1 MSDPSL
7 QLDVE
12 NPGIYVHVPFCETL
26 CPFCPYFKEPYS
38 PVSMERFQQS
48 LIREIEAVGKMLLCP
63 SRLEIPEAGHAS
75 PATQGDCARPKAAA
89 HTGCGIKRTTVE
101 SVYFG
106 GGSPSLMGDGLV
118 AVAETLRRYFDI
130 TGGIGVE
137 LHPKNVNEQTIR
149 HLKTMS
155 CNMVS
160 LGVQSFHPK
169 LLETLERK
177 PSDEER
183 SLQMLADASFDVID
197 VDLIFGIPEQTP
209 EQLAGD
215 FRQAVGLG
223 ATQISTYPFIDFSFA
238 SNKRKPQGHAAK
250 KRMLQML
257 VEMSKQC
264 GFERTSVWT
273 FARKEM
279 ARYSSITRDNYLGFG
294 PSAATL
300 LRKTFR
306 VNTFSVDEYCRA
318 IDGGTCG
325 TTLALHF
332 TTRQRMV
339 YWLFWS
345 CYNLII
351 SRQSFRRFFH
361 CDLDDVFRY
370 ELWAGRLLGYLMPSP
385 DGYLLTERGALAFHR
400 VEQHYT
406 LQYIDRMWCESGKT
420 PWPTELIIS

>member
-1 MSDPSL
+1 MLSNLFRIFLTRSFAPFRFQGRERLSDRSW

-26 CPFCPYFKEPYS
+26 CPFCPYFKEQYS
-38 PVSMERFQQS
+38 PASAERFQES
-48 LIREIEAVGKMLLCP
+48 LIREIEAAGKML
-63 SRLEIPEAGHAS
+63 S
-75 PATQGDCARPKAAA
+75 
-89 HTGCGIKRTTVE
+89 KRTTVE

-106 GGSPSLMGDGLV
+106 GGSPSLLGDGL
-118 AVAETLRRYFDI
+118 AVVVETLRRYFDI
-130 TGGIGVE
+130 AGNIGVE
-137 LHPKNVNEQTIR
+137 LHPRNVNEQTIR
-149 HLKTMS
+149 HLKAMS

-160 LGVQSFHPK
+160 LGVQSFHPG
-169 LLETLERK
+169 LLETLGRN
-177 PSDEER
+177 PLDEKH
-183 SLQMLADASFDVID
+183 SLRVLADAAFDVID
-197 VDLIFGIPEQTP
+197 VDLIFGIPDQTP
-209 EQLAGD
+209 EQLADD

-257 VEMSKQC
+257 VETSEQY

-273 FARKEM
+273 FARKET

-300 LRKTFR
+300 LRETFR
-306 VNTFSVDEYCRA
+306 VNTFSVEEYCRA
-318 IDGGTCG
+318 IDAGTRG
-325 TTLALHF
+325 TVLALRF

-345 CYNLII
+345 CYNLVL
-351 SRQSFRRFFH
+351 SRQSFRQLFH
-361 CDLDDVFRY
+361 AELDDVFRY
-370 ELWAGRLLGYLMPSP
+370 ELWAGRLLGYLAPSP
-385 DGYLLTERGALAFHR
+385 DGYLLTQRGALAFHR

-406 LQYIDRMWCESGKT
+406 LQYIDRIWHEAGKN
-420 PWPTELIIS
+420 PWPAELIIS